1 MLKKLLTSC
10 LVLSSIMGFSQD
22 VVNSIPVA
30 LKKNRDV
37 FQIVNNQTKET
48 TLFVSDKEKVKAIR
62 LNSQMQIADS
72 ISAPR
77 PNIKKYVR
85 MIGYNLNNTNSRLYW
100 SSVDFDEIFSQYFDF
115 TSRQITTQEYTL
127 PLKDE
132 KVLQKFSKDDTF
144 YLLSVLKK
152 SNTFKL
158 HIFDQNG
165 KHEEKSIELKDFH
178 FFDAMY
184 KRTNLYGVLE
194 EKFLPFEA
202 PFSLK
207 YIAPENLTSITD
219 GAFKR
224 KCYFDGKE
232 IVITIDT
239 NIDYTQVI
247 ILDLKN
253 FTGTE
258 KLLKKPLIQSDYRTD
273 LNSNSFYFD
282 KKIYQIKSSSDRF
295 YFSIK
300 DLDDNVLKDFT
311 AYASK
316 PIEFKNSEINQES
329 SGSKRVLENSSQF
342 IRKLNN
348 LNSGLSCYQ
357 LGDKTLITIGS
368 VSEAGN
374 GGSQAVLGQFG
385 LVGALLYIALTNP
398 TMDSFNSYA
407 NRKVVKID
415 ALFDRDNNHIAGD
428 VPTLAYD
435 KIRTFFEK
443 NTDISSQTLFKM
455 DDNYYVGYYDNK
467 TKEYTIRKF
476 TDQ

>member
-10 LVLSSIMGFSQD
+10 LLLSGIMGFSQD
-22 VVNSIPVA
+22 VVNSTPID

-37 FQIVNNQTKET
+37 FQIVNNQTRET
-48 TLFVSDKEKVKAIR
+48 TLFVSDKEKVNAIR
-62 LNSQMQIADS
+62 FNSQMQITDS
-72 ISAPR
+72 ISAAR
-77 PNIKKYVR
+77 PNVKKYVS
-85 MIGYNLNNTNSRLYW
+85 MIGYNINKANSRLYW
-100 SSVDFDEIFSQYFDF
+100 SSGDYDEIFSQYFDF
-115 TSRQITTQEYTL
+115 SSRKITTQEYTL
-127 PLKDE
+127 SFKDE
-132 KVLQKFSKDDTF
+132 KILQKFSKDDMF
-144 YLLSVLKK
+144 YLLTILKK

-158 HIFDQNG
+158 HIFDQEG
-165 KHEEKSIELKDFH
+165 KHEEKMIELKDFH

-194 EKFLPFEA
+194 EKFLPFEG

-219 GAFKR
+219 AAYKR

-232 IVITIDT
+232 IVITIDS

-258 KLLKKPLIQSDYRTD
+258 KILKKPLIKSDYRTD

-295 YFSIK
+295 YFNIK
-300 DLDDNVLKDFT
+300 DLDDTVLKDFT
-311 AYASK
+311 AYTSK

-357 LGDKTLITIGS
+357 LGDKTLIIIGS
-368 VSEAGN
+368 VSEAGSS
-374 GGSQAVLGQFG
+374 GSQAVLGQFG
-385 LVGALLYIALTNP
+385 FVGALISIALSNP

-415 ALFDRDNNHIAGD
+415 ALFDKDNNHTAGE
-428 VPTLAYD
+428 VPALAYD

-443 NTDISSQTLFKM
+443 NGDISSQTLFKM
-455 DDNYYVGYYDNK
+455 EDNYYVGYYDNK